1 MLTLHELTR
10 QVAKELRKGGIW
22 EGTSTAA
29 TDTTI
34 TDAIIGLAAGTVDGG
49 TIWFLS
55 GGVGI
60 TGESRVITT
69 QAAGGVVTWSPAIA
83 MGAVE
88 VLNYMIFGK
97 TWPRHALRDAV
108 NRALQNIGEFADY
121 DATLDSVSLQ
131 EDYAIPATVTSRI
144 MSVEISAYPDP
155 AGVPNPN
162 WRLHQAFDQFED
174 TLRFLANPP
183 VWDGVNNIRLGFN
196 IMHPTLVADADQI
209 RREVIPTRLKWEAVA
224 EAYMH
229 LLGPRDSVSLD
240 EQTQNLYNRAV
251 SRANEFPAHIN
262 QPLPEPM
269 LFLGVGSRGSSL
281 INPDSMV

>member
-34 TDAIIGLAAGTVDGG
+34 TDATIGLVDGATDGG

-60 TGESRVITT
+60 TGESRVIVT
-69 QAAGGVVTWSPAIA
+69 QAAGGIVTWAPAIA

-121 DATLDSVSLQ
+121 DASLDSVAFQ
-131 EDYAIPATVTSRI
+131 EDYAIPAAVTSRV

-155 AGVPNPN
+155 AGIANPN
-162 WRLHQAFDQFED
+162 WRLHQGFDQFED

-196 IMHPTLVADADQI
+196 IPHPELAADADEI
-209 RREVIPTRLKWEAVA
+209 RREVSPIRLKWEAVA
-224 EAYMH
+224 EAYIH
-229 LLGPRDSVSLD
+229 LIGPRDSRVLD
-240 EQTQNLYNRAV
+240 EQGQSLYNRAV
-251 SRANEFPAHIN
+251 QRANEFPPHIN
-262 QPLPEPM
+262 QPLPDPM
-269 LFLGVGSRGSSL
+269 LFLGVGSRGASL
-281 INPDSMV
+281 INPDYLV